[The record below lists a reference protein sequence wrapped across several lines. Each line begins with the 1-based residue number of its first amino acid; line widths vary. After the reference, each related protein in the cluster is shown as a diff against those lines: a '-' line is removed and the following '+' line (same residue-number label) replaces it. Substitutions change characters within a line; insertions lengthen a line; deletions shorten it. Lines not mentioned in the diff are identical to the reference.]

1 MDQQQKACGR
11 KLCRD
16 GCCLIVSEGVLVLRV
31 CHATTLMLLGLHLAV
46 CQDPSFATILAAS
59 RGLAAACS
67 RRHQWQVQTF
77 MHGVTMQDPDGFI
90 EHGGWNFLDAE
101 GDGSD
106 EEGDDE
112 EEEGEQS
119 SPSCSGD
126 QRLSSVPTADSR
138 DEEGA
143 ASPSV
148 SWLCCLKDPMECRLC

>member
-1 MDQQQKACGR
+1 MLPSSQPLEGWQQ
-11 KLCRD
+11 
-16 GCCLIVSEGVLVLRV
+16 
-31 CHATTLMLLGLHLAV
+31 HALG
-46 CQDPSFATILAAS
+46 D
-59 RGLAAACS
+59 
-67 RRHQWQVQTF
+67 HQWQVQTF

-148 SWLCCLKDPMECRLC
+148 SWLCCLKDPMECRFVLAACQKAESH